1 MEFFRDTNI
10 DFLGKKWYF
19 LIFSLIFSVAG
30 VLSMAFW
37 HGIPL
42 GVDFRGG
49 TLVYVK
55 YAHTPDPSAIH
66 TEIER
71 AGLKNARVQR
81 YGQPGN
87 NEVLI
92 ALDIQ
97 ETSEQALD
105 KGKTQIIQALES
117 HAAAGQA
124 GPQQLQFVDRREL
137 SFGEGPA
144 SPRIGRRGQ
153 PALHRDSSGIVD
165 YRDKTKSGVL
175 GSIDELKSVADPA
188 VVASLQES
196 FFVSD
201 FGIRN
206 VEIVGPQVGQ
216 QLRKQAILATLYSLG
231 GMLIYLG
238 FRFEWIYGVAA
249 VLTVFH
255 DTLITVGAFSL
266 LNWEISLTVIAAIL
280 TLIGY
285 SNNDTIVVFD
295 RIRENIKLL
304 RREKLADIVNKSIN
318 QTLSRTI
325 LTAGLTF
332 LTVLALFLFG
342 GEVLHGFSFALVI
355 GILIGT
361 YSSIA
366 IAAPILVAY
375 QDWRGGGA
383 RSRLPCHCGRAAAR
397 RSRRKKLRSESG
409 PSGVKSLTCPQRQEF
424 AEGSSER
431 AGAKRMRSVS
441 KFS

>member
-1 MEFFRDTNI
+1 MEFFRNSNI

-19 LIFSLIFSVAG
+19 LAFSLIFSVSG
-30 VLSMAFW
+30 VFSMLFW
-37 HGIPL
+37 HGVPL

-55 YAHTPDPSAIH
+55 YAHTPDPAKIH
-66 TEIER
+66 EEL
-71 AGLKNARVQR
+71 AQSGLKNVRVQA
-81 YGQPGN
+81 YGPAAN
-87 NEVLI
+87 NEVLV

-97 ETSEQALD
+97 ETSEAALD
-105 KGKTQIIQALES
+105 KGKNQIIQALQG
-117 HAAAGQA
+117 AAVAAKPDLNNASSLNILGYLLEKD
-124 GPQQLQFVDRREL
+124 PLHVSVDANQRYGAVTR
-137 SFGEGPA
+137 A
-144 SPRIGRRGQ
+144 
-153 PALHRDSSGIVD
+153 IVD
-165 YRDKTKSGVL
+165 YRDKQKGGVL
-175 GSIDELKSVADPA
+175 TSVDELSAAADPA
-188 VVASLQES
+188 VVASLKDGYA
-196 FFVSD
+196 VSD
-201 FGIRN
+201 FGVRN
-206 VEIVGPQVGQ
+206 VEIVGPQVGK
-216 QLRKQAILATLYSLG
+216 QLQRQAFLATAYSLA
-231 GMLIYLG
+231 GMLVYLA

-249 VLTVFH
+249 VLTAFH

-304 RREKLADIVNKSIN
+304 RRESLSDIVNKSIN

-342 GEVLHGFSFALVI
+342 GEVLRGFSFALVV
-355 GILIGT
+355 GIVIGT

-375 QDWRGGGA
+375 QDWRREKGKRPMA
-383 RSRLPCHCGRAAAR
+383 MAGRPGTR
-397 RSRRKKLRSESG
+397 PE
-409 PSGVKSLTCPQRQEF
+409 VKEKVK
-424 AEGSSER
+424 A
-431 AGAKRMRSVS
+431 
-441 KFS
+441 

>member
-1 MEFFRDTNI
+1 MEFFSNTSI

-19 LIFSLIFSVAG
+19 LAFSLIFSVAG
-30 VLSMAFW
+30 VLSMLFW
-37 HGIPL
+37 HGIPW

-55 YAHTPDPSAIH
+55 FSHAPDLNKVRAAMD
-66 TEIER
+66 R
-71 AGLKNARVQR
+71 AGLRDPKIQP
-81 YGQPGN
+81 YGPASN

-92 ALDIQ
+92 DLDVKETNEAALDQ
-97 ETSEQALD
+97 
-105 KGKTQIIQALES
+105 GKTKIINALETNTP
-117 HAAAGQA
+117 AGKTDLNNASSLTIKRYLMDKDPMRLGTDADQKYTAQA
-124 GPQQLQFVDRREL
+124 Q
-137 SFGEGPA
+137 A
-144 SPRIGRRGQ
+144 
-153 PALHRDSSGIVD
+153 IVA
-165 YRDKTKSGVL
+165 YRDKTLGGVL
-175 GSIDELKSVADPA
+175 NSIDQLKGAADPA
-188 VVASLQES
+188 AVASLNDG
-196 FFVSD
+196 FFLSD
-201 FGIRN
+201 FGVRN
-206 VEIVGPQVGQ
+206 VEIVGPQVGS
-216 QLRKQAILATLYSLG
+216 QLQKQAALATIYSLA

-249 VLTVFH
+249 VVTVFH

-266 LNWEISLTVIAAIL
+266 TKTDVSLTVIAAIL

-295 RIRENIKLL
+295 RIRENIKLM
-304 RREKLADIVNKSIN
+304 RREKLSEIVNRSIN

-342 GEVLHGFSFALVI
+342 GEVLRGFSLALVI

-375 QDWRGGGA
+375 QDWRIEQGKRPVA
-383 RSRLPCHCGRAAAR
+383 MP
-397 RSRRKKLRSESG
+397 
-409 PSGVKSLTCPQRQEF
+409 
-424 AEGSSER
+424 
-431 AGAKRMRSVS
+431 AGKNVPVS
-441 KFS
+441 KGVPAGKGK